1 MPENCTGPLPRPK
14 GRGSLPRSSN
24 GTVGREAELVKRP
37 RNDPVRLD
45 TAARL
50 RRESTLTIA
59 NRRVKH
65 QTSAFASSLI
75 RPERGHPYIFF

>member
-1 MPENCTGPLPRPK
+1 MPENCTGPVPRPQE
-14 GRGSLPRSSN
+14 RGFLLRNSN
-24 GTVGREAELVKRP
+24 GTIGREAELVKRP
-37 RNDPVRLD
+37 RNDPLKLD

-50 RRESTLTIA
+50 WRERTLPIA
-59 NRRVKH
+59 NRRVRH